1 MNNTRRNFLS
11 TIAISPLGFLL
22 PKSLQAETKKQ
33 EPVKDSDRDL
43 KWEFGDKPWTIHLP
57 YTERKSKNP
66 IYRVQQVQDIL
77 SIITTIEHYKD
88 YKGYKKERTNQTV
101 YKIFFGGTI
110 TEKNKIKMYS
120 HGNICRVPENEL
132 FNTEQEAV
140 NWLLR
145 TRIRNYTGKERLV
158 VNIVNGKGKL
168 DSHGFI
174 FEEKD

>member
-1 MNNTRRNFLS
+1 MNNRRNFLS
-11 TIAISPLGFLL
+11 TIAISPLGFFI
-22 PKSLQAETKKQ
+22 PKSLQAETKRQ
-33 EPVKDSDRDL
+33 ESVKDSDRDL

-77 SIITTIEHYKD
+77 SIITTIEHYKGYKG

-110 TEKNKIKMYS
+110 TEKNKIKMYI

-140 NWLLR
+140 NWLFK
-145 TRIRNYTGKERLV
+145 NYAGKERL
-158 VNIVNGKGKL
+158 
-168 DSHGFI
+168 DSHRFV